1 MKCFKM
7 ALNKTEKAIVNQ
19 FKNILQQA
27 LGDRLV
33 ELRLFGSRARGD
45 AEEGSDFDVLVIV
58 DRRTDDVREIVLD
71 ADIEMMNR
79 YEKLF
84 AALIYDKSEWQKARS
99 FPHAWNIEREGIVL

>member
-1 MKCFKM
+1 MG
-7 ALNKTEKAIVNQ
+7 LSKTEKAILKQ
-19 FKNILQQA
+19 FKNILRQS

-33 ELRLFGSRARGD
+33 ELRLFGSHARGD
-45 AEEGSDFDVLVIV
+45 FDEGSDYDILVIV

-71 ADIEMMNR
+71 ADVEMMNR

-99 FPHAWNIEREGIVL
+99 FPHAWNIEREGVVL